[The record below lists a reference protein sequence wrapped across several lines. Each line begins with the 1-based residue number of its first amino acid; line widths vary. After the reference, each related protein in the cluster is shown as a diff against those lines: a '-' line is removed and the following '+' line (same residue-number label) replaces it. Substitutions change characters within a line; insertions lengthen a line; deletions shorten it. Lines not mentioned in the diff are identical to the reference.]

1 MKLTDNLIAELQNRL
16 KVGNRR
22 GVHLNALPGRSRY
35 KFDISRLSYIN
46 EDLPNEFVSALLS
59 ENPLKFKVSWKNN
72 VSDFN
77 NLFEEDQI
85 NLVQIKKS
93 FENLINQTDAI
104 ESEKGINTF
113 GFGYPLLVR
122 RDVSDNKLTVAPLLI
137 WSLRIKRTS
146 DFNTWVIQRNDDDPI
161 YFNEILINHLQS
173 DADVKLDQISS
184 EMMDDGLID
193 LDELVAI
200 CQGVIEKIN
209 TSPDP
214 NLKTVLE
221 SSLTKVKRIKEKA
234 HYEKLPLTVNN
245 AEIEYGGIFSIFEV
259 QKQSII
265 NDYEQLLGDDE
276 ALEEEDLKDHI
287 FQSISSVDTD
297 PSQQGILNALGTK
310 RHLLI
315 QGPPGTGKSQS
326 LTAILVNALENKKK
340 VIVVCEKITAL
351 EVLEKALIELGLQD
365 MVLMINDAVKD
376 RRKAVNSARQK
387 LEDSK
392 NFYTSTSRLELDT
405 IITKAQELIDAIN
418 AKHKKI
424 NEKIIGDDDWTQ
436 VVGKFLKNRGIVEG
450 LDDLDL
456 ENIPFKFNYDELYD
470 HIEDI
475 KKAETLYKSYE
486 PFVNKSFINTLKYCS
501 ENPYAIENDLLTDF
515 KSYKSQFTIVNSQ
528 IQELREKYAGLT
540 DVLDLKKT
548 STIWY
553 KFLALFSK
561 EKGEFIKDQNDVNI
575 SIQKLF
581 EKIKGDD
588 WFGGFHNYNF
598 ELKTQVEYLEIVLND
613 FDEFINNE
621 NDLFTKEY
629 NWFNFLNAL
638 DDYKKLVI
646 IPKLIGKENW
656 EKIFLWGYL
665 NKLLYKYSSNDLPTD
680 DKEHKEY
687 TLAVKG
693 LKGEQLKFIKLYWKA
708 RFVKDSDRFNNSF
721 LLKVRNLYNKR
732 SSSVYK
738 RHSLRQIVNY
748 DIDLFTSCFPII
760 LTTPDACSTLFLN
773 RRKFFDLVMFDEAS
787 QLRLE
792 DNLPAL
798 LKGKQVVIAGDEH
811 QMPPSNY
818 FSKIFEGSI
827 EDEDELEEEEQEE
840 QERVLDNSLLGC
852 ESLLEFGEQL
862 EFQKSYLDFHYR
874 SRHPYLIDF
883 SNHAFYNSRL
893 KPLPNQFEY
902 NPINFIQVD
911 GTFSDHTNELE
922 AEMVLSIIENNINPY
937 PNGEY
942 PSVGIAT
949 FNIAQ
954 RNLILSKIYERNKFV
969 KYRDFNDK
977 MLHLQENG
985 FFVKNLENIQGD
997 ERDIIILSTTYGINK
1012 DGKFTHRFGPL
1023 NQGKGYKLL
1032 NVIITRAKYKVYVC
1046 SSIPQEVF
1054 LDYNQYL
1061 VTQGDNNRRG
1071 AFFAYLAYA
1080 KAVSEDNNKLRERVL
1095 EDLSANIKEEIRL
1108 GDALGDLES
1117 PFEEEVYQVLVN
1129 HFGEDKIKPQVKYAG
1144 FRIDMVFDAGN
1155 PTIPKIAIECDGAAY
1170 HSSKEAYLNDIY
1182 RQKILESNGFVFHR
1196 IWSTNWWRNHKNE
1209 TKRLINFIEETCKSR
1224 GNGSTSDKHLMKEAF
1239 TDIMVAKE
1247 DSLVD
1252 LKKEYQT
1259 EIQEFVELDEIP
1271 IEVDA
1276 KEERDQHIQKI
1287 FGRIQ
1292 KEVQPIQRE
1301 LFEDRVQLN
1310 SKVEIKYINIG
1321 KNLNVHLVDERIK
1334 KFTMNIDLQ
1343 KIDVKSPL
1351 GVSLM
1356 GKCVGDTAQVGDL
1369 DNYVE
1374 VLTLENQ

>member
-1 MKLTDNLIAELQNRL
+1 MKLTDNLITELQNRL

-35 KFDISRLSYIN
+35 KFDISRLSHIN
-46 EDLPNEFVSALLS
+46 KDLPNEFISALLS

-122 RDVSDNKLTVAPLLI
+122 RDVSDNQLTVAPLLI

-184 EMMDDGLID
+184 EMIDDGLID
-193 LDELVAI
+193 LDELVDI
-200 CQGVIEKIN
+200 CRGVIEKVN

-214 NLKTVLE
+214 NIKTVLE
-221 SSLTKVKRIKEKA
+221 SNLTKVKRIKEKA
-234 HYEKLPLTVNN
+234 VYEKLPLTVNN
-245 AEIEYGGIFSIFEV
+245 AAIEYGGIFSIFEV

-276 ALEEEDLKDHI
+276 VLEEEDLKDHI

-297 PSQQGILNALGTK
+297 PSQQGILNALATK

-351 EVLEKALIELGLQD
+351 EVLEKALIELGLQE

-392 NFYTSTSRLELDT
+392 NYYTSTSRLELDT
-405 IITKAQELIDAIN
+405 IIKKAQELIDTIN

-424 NEKIIGDDDWTQ
+424 NEKIIGDDVWTH
-436 VVGKFLKNRGIVEG
+436 VVGNFLKNRGQVNSIEEI
-450 LDDLDL
+450 DL
-456 ENIPFKFNYDELYD
+456 EDHSFKFDYHELQNLV
-470 HIEDI
+470 ETV
-475 KKAETLYKSYE
+475 KKAEGLYASYA
-486 PFVNKSFINTLKYCS
+486 PFSKHTFINS
-501 ENPYAIENDLLTDF
+501 
-515 KSYKSQFTIVNSQ
+515 
-528 IQELREKYAGLT
+528 EKYHSDNRYELEDKLTNDFRFYKKQQQGLQSTIKELQDKYGISIDILDFDRT
-540 DVLDLKKT
+540 DN
-548 STIWY
+548 IWY
-553 KFLALFSK
+553 KILSFFDRKKSDL
-561 EKGEFIKDQNDVNI
+561 IKDQGEI
-575 SIQKLF
+575 KKKLQKLVHRIKADEWLDRLAINGP
-581 EKIKGDD
+581 EKEVIAQIEQSIAK
-588 WFGGFHNYNF
+588 
-598 ELKTQVEYLEIVLND
+598 
-613 FDEFINNE
+613 FDAFINDE

-629 NWFNFLNAL
+629 GWFWFLSTL
-638 DDYKKLVI
+638 DDGQLQIVES
-646 IPKLIGKENW
+646 LRNETNW
-656 EKIFLWGYL
+656 ERKFLWVYL

-680 DKEHKEY
+680 DKDHKEY
-687 TLAVKG
+687 TEAVKG
-693 LKGEQLKFIKLYWKA
+693 LKGEQLKFIKLYWKT
-708 RFVKDSDRFNNSF
+708 RFVKDADRFNNSF
-721 LLKVRNLYNKR
+721 LIKVRNLYNKR

-827 EDEDELEEEEQEE
+827 EDEEELEEEEQEE

-902 NPINFIQVD
+902 NPINFIQVN
-911 GTFSDHTNELE
+911 GTFSDYTNELE
-922 AEMVLSIIENNINPY
+922 ADMVLSIIENNINQY
-937 PNGEY
+937 PNGQY

-954 RNLILSKIYERNKFV
+954 RNLILSKIYERNKFS
-969 KYRDFNDK
+969 KYQEFNDK

-1012 DGKFTHRFGPL
+1012 DGKFAHRFGPL
-1023 NQGKGYKLL
+1023 NQVKGYKLL

-1095 EDLSANIKEEIRL
+1095 EDLSANIKEEIKL

-1129 HFGEDKIKPQVKYAG
+1129 HFGEGKIKPQVKYAG
-1144 FRIDMVFDAGN
+1144 FRIDMVFDAGDS
-1155 PTIPKIAIECDGAAY
+1155 TIPKIAIECDGAAY
-1170 HSSKEAYLNDIY
+1170 HSSTEAYLNDIY

-1196 IWSTNWWRNHKNE
+1196 IWSTNWWRSPKNE
-1209 TKRLINFIEETCKSR
+1209 TNRLINFIEKTCESK
-1224 GNGSTSDKHLMKEAF
+1224 GNGSASDKHLMKEAF
-1239 TDIMVAKE
+1239 TDIIVSKE
-1247 DSLVD
+1247 DSLYE
-1252 LKKEYQT
+1252 LKEAYQT
-1259 EIQEFVELDEIP
+1259 EIHELVELEDLP
-1271 IEVDA
+1271 V
-1276 KEERDQHIQKI
+1276 KEKVFVKPFQQ
-1287 FGRIQ
+1287 
-1292 KEVQPIQRE
+1292 E

-1321 KNLNVHLVDERIK
+1321 KNLNIHLVDERIK
-1334 KFTMNIDLQ
+1334 KFTMNSDLQ
-1343 KIDVKSPL
+1343 KIDIKSPL
-1351 GVSLM
+1351 GMSLI
-1356 GKCVGDTAQVGDL
+1356 GKCVGDTAQVGNL